1 MNRHPSWSPR
11 NRWREVRKLRGKV
24 RTLRGELEEL
34 DSQGMGFAFE
44 SRGRDREVEALH
56 DFIRDVRLGIRDLD
70 EYEAVC
76 GPAYL

>member
-1 MNRHPSWSPR
+1 MNPRPSWSPR
-11 NRWREVRKLRGKV
+11 NRWQEV

-34 DSQGMGFAFE
+34 DSQGMSFAFE

-70 EYEAVC
+70 EYEAIC
-76 GPAYL
+76 DRMWL